1 MIRKNVAYHEAGHA
15 VASLLIGEG
24 IHAIKIARPS
34 DKGLITDRR
43 GRTVRATGLAELS
56 GSMSPVILRLTLED
70 RPVMRA
76 LMIAVT
82 FNQVFVNGA
91 GIAAEGRAS
100 KRNAGMYLDAF
111 VPPVPGG
118 SGGGDAKHSISLVEA
133 LGYGRKEA
141 SRLASETWSATQCL
155 IRRGSAWR
163 ATTAIAEAVLDGV
176 EDGDELEGLG
186 RAILTEAPDSPL
198 RTPIFLP
205 DGIRGEFP
213 HFDDELA
220 ALLAAL
226 DSLFDETVAAARVP

>member
-82 FNQVFVNGA
+82 FNQVFVN
-91 GIAAEGRAS
+91 
-100 KRNAGMYLDAF
+100 
-111 VPPVPGG
+111 
-118 SGGGDAKHSISLVEA
+118 LV
-133 LGYGRKEA
+133 RFTNDEA
-141 SRLASETWSATQCL
+141 STTC
-155 IRRGSAWR
+155 IRNLTSSK
-163 ATTAIAEAVLDGV
+163 IAFLSPFEPSKAQSSCRVV
-176 EDGDELEGLG
+176 
-186 RAILTEAPDSPL
+186 AP
-198 RTPIFLP
+198 
-205 DGIRGEFP
+205 
-213 HFDDELA
+213 
-220 ALLAAL
+220 
-226 DSLFDETVAAARVP
+226 VV

>member
-133 LGYGRKEA
+133 LGYGRMEA
-141 SRLASETWSATQCL
+141 SRLAGET
-155 IRRGSAWR
+155 
-163 ATTAIAEAVLDGV
+163 
-176 EDGDELEGLG
+176 
-186 RAILTEAPDSPL
+186 
-198 RTPIFLP
+198 
-205 DGIRGEFP
+205 
-213 HFDDELA
+213 
-220 ALLAAL
+220 
-226 DSLFDETVAAARVP
+226 